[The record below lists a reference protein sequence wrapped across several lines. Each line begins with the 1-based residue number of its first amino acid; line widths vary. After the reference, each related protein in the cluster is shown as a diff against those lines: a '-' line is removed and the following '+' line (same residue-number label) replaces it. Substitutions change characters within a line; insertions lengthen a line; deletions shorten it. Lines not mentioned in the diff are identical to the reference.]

1 MQSCYLAVLLSCAN
15 TGTRAL
21 LVSMPMLAPNAP
33 PSPTRCWCPCNA
45 GAHAI
50 PAAMRRWCPRQA
62 SLQHSCAT
70 PHLHNNPC
78 NSSTDS
84 IATCSPDPQLPTGGH
99 KPAAPLT
106 PCTHT
111 ALLRCP
117 SMQRRPPCPPHDP
130 AAIGA
135 THCSSPPGISWSPWC
150 PRNPRGPGS
159 CVARPRCPVGTQRGG
174 QRGHGGLGVSGTGR
188 SGGGARVS
196 LPGRAP
202 PWLCSPPRCVPALSP
217 AAPCPALRCAGEER
231 RH

>member
-1 MQSCYLAVLLSCAN
+1 MQRWCPCRSGSHALLDCMQHAGLVLMQSCYLAVLLSCAN

-33 PSPTRCWCPCNA
+33 LSPTCNA

-50 PAAMRRWCPRQA
+50 PAAMRCCCPRQA

-111 ALLRCP
+111 APCSAVPPAPPTTPQP
-117 SMQRRPPCPPHDP
+117 SAPLTAHPPQGYP
-130 AAIGA
+130 GA
-135 THCSSPPGISWSPWC
+135 
-150 PRNPRGPGS
+150 
-159 CVARPRCPVGTQRGG
+159 
-174 QRGHGGLGVSGTGR
+174 LGVLVTLG
-188 SGGGARVS
+188 VQ
-196 LPGRAP
+196 AP
-202 PWLCSPPRCVPALSP
+202 A
-217 AAPCPALRCAGEER
+217 
-231 RH
+231 